1 MDFLSNIVQQVITV
15 LYNMT
20 ATVGLPNYG
29 LAIIIMTII
38 VKILLYPL
46 TKKQIESTKA
56 MMAMQPKMK
65 AIQEKYKN
73 DKQRLNME
81 LANLYKQ
88 ENVNPLAG
96 CLPLLVQMPIM
107 IGIFYGIRDFH
118 YVGPA
123 NFLWIQ
129 SISNPDPMYILPVL
143 SALTTFVQSKQ
154 TMPDT
159 SSAQNKMMLYFM
171 PLFIGYI
178 SFSFPAGLVLYWVVM
193 NLMQIGQQA
202 LMNKATVKTTRDKV
216 NIEVIEEAKN
226 GLFGLFSKKAKI
238 RVTLK
243 DAAAKIGD
251 VVEEALDNIKADVQA
266 GKEEYKNTAVDT
278 DTEAAVKKEFVVDE
292 EAVQAGKEFLQKI
305 FHSMKIEVVMEKFV
319 NKADSTVTLKLHGP
333 DMGIL
338 IGKHGQTLDALQYLT
353 NLVANKNSSERIRI
367 IIDVEDYRER
377 RIETLS
383 RLAVRLAD
391 KVKRNGERVVLEP
404 MNPHERKIIH
414 MALQNDRRITTLS
427 EGEEPYR
434 KVVIELKK

>member
-1 MDFLSNIVQQVITV
+1 MGFL
-15 LYNMT
+15 
-20 ATVGLPNYG
+20 
-29 LAIIIMTII
+29 
-38 VKILLYPL
+38 
-46 TKKQIESTKA
+46 
-56 MMAMQPKMK
+56 
-65 AIQEKYKN
+65 EKTGKN
-73 DKQRLNME
+73 VDE
-81 LANLYKQ
+81 
-88 ENVNPLAG
+88 
-96 CLPLLVQMPIM
+96 
-107 IGIFYGIRDFH
+107 
-118 YVGPA
+118 
-123 NFLWIQ
+123 
-129 SISNPDPMYILPVL
+129 
-143 SALTTFVQSKQ
+143 ALE
-154 TMPDT
+154 
-159 SSAQNKMMLYFM
+159 
-171 PLFIGYI
+171 
-178 SFSFPAGLVLYWVVM
+178 
-193 NLMQIGQQA
+193 QA
-202 LMNKATVKTTRDKV
+202 LNELKTTRDKV

-251 VVEEALDNIKADVQA
+251 VVEEALDNIKAD
-266 GKEEYKNTAVDT
+266 
-278 DTEAAVKKEFVVDE
+278 
-292 EAVQAGKEFLQKI
+292 VQAGKEFLQKI